1 MAESVLGGILG
12 GEEERAEEEAAGE
25 ALAGADAFAAAIAA
39 DHAKYDPEVAAA
51 AADFLRHQSHLLKV
65 QAHALEDEHPL
76 RLSHLRNQSR
86 EGHLRRAGQRIRL
99 GMQVFTAFVIGA
111 IALGVLVMVVDAFTS
126 RSVVVDAF
134 QAPSALA
141 ARGLTGDVVAS
152 GVLDTLQKL
161 QQATRT
167 NGKHL
172 LTQSAWAS
180 DVKIEVP
187 ETGVS
192 IGEINRLL
200 HARFGHDIHIGGDL
214 VQTETGDLALTV
226 RGDGVPAKTFKGAA
240 GDLDKLTTQ
249 AAEYVYG
256 RSQPV
261 EFAAYLE
268 SYNRNQDAL
277 AFLPEAFG
285 RAPDD
290 AARETLANSWGNAY
304 SGLYQLAPAAAK
316 YRLSMS
322 FKAHNW
328 RAWGNLVGAVM
339 VGEGEEAGWRE
350 ARAFLRAMDSA
361 PKNEKPKLNWVVNP
375 AIATMDLPLELA
387 SDMADASYNGGAG
400 AGTVIEGP
408 QTADVYHQ
416 LHDPASMVRYMALS
430 DPDDPSTK
438 AEALLIAGYV
448 ALDRGDTAAAVPPLE
463 QFWKAWLADPN
474 LQYTYQDAECYTG
487 LAYGLAGRM
496 ADAEAV
502 FKRAGPWSRC
512 YAFHGDVLE
521 HAGDLTGAERV
532 WTEGLKIAPDM
543 PLIYLHRG
551 LSELN
556 RNDLKDAAADFA
568 NANAKAPHF
577 ADPLKAWGDVLA
589 REGQWKAALAK
600 YNEAL
605 TYAPAWVELNQARGA
620 AARRN

>member
-25 ALAGADAFAAAIAA
+25 ALAGAEAFAAAIAA
-39 DHAKYDPEVAAA
+39 DHAKFDPEVAAA
-51 AADFLRHQSHLLKV
+51 AADFLRRQSHLLQV
-65 QAHALEDEHPL
+65 QANTLVDEAPL
-76 RLSHLRNQSR
+76 RLSHLRSQSR

-141 ARGLTGDVVAS
+141 ARGVTGDVVAS
-152 GVLDTLQKL
+152 GVLDALQKL
-161 QQATRT
+161 QQATRST
-167 NGKHL
+167 GKHIVA
-172 LTQSAWAS
+172 QSAWSS

-214 VQTETGDLALTV
+214 VQTETGGLALTV
-226 RGDGVPAKTFKGAA
+226 RGDGVPAKTFEGAVA
-240 GDLDKLTTQ
+240 DLDKLSTQ
-249 AAEYVYG
+249 AAEYIYG

-261 EFAAYLE
+261 EFAAYL
-268 SYNRNQDAL
+268 SGNNRDQDAL
-277 AFLPEAFG
+277 AFLPDAFG
-285 RAPDD
+285 RATNDEER
-290 AARETLANSWGNAY
+290 ATFANLWGNAY
-304 SGLYQLAPAAAK
+304 GGLYQAAAAADK
-316 YRLSMS
+316 YRLAMS
-322 FKAHNW
+322 FAPHNW
-328 RAWGNLVGAVM
+328 KAWGNLVGTVM
-339 VGEGEEAGWRE
+339 VANGEEAGWRE

-361 PKNEKPKLNWVVNP
+361 PRNEKPQLTYVVNP

-387 SDMADASYNGGAG
+387 SSKNDAAANSGAG

-408 QTADVYHQ
+408 QIADVSHQ
-416 LHDPASMVRYMALS
+416 MHDPASVVRYMALS
-430 DPDDPSTK
+430 DPDDPTTK
-438 AEALLIAGYV
+438 AEVLLVAGY
-448 ALDRGDTAAAVPPLE
+448 AGLDRGDAAAAIPPLE

-474 LQYTYQDAECYTG
+474 LQYTYQDSDCYLA

-512 YAFHGDVLE
+512 YAYHGDVLE
-521 HAGDLTGAERV
+521 HAGDLAGAERM
-532 WTEGLKIAPDM
+532 WAEGLRIAPDM
-543 PLIYLHRG
+543 ATIYLHRG

-556 RNDLKDAAADFA
+556 RNDLKDAAADLST
-568 NANAKAPHF
+568 ANAKSPHF

-589 REGQWKAALAK
+589 REGRWREALAK
-600 YNEAL
+600 YTEAL
-605 TYAPAWVELNQARGA
+605 TYAPAWVELHQVRDA
-620 AARRN
+620 AARHG